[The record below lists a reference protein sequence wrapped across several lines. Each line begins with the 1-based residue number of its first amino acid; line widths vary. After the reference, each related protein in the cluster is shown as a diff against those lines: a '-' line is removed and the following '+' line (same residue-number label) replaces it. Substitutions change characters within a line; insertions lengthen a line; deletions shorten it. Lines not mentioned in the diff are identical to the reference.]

1 MQRGQFLLL
10 ASLMTVASLLG
21 GSVASVIVSSS
32 AKEFVEAPEIYL
44 VDHNQ
49 QRIGAIGID
58 KNGSL
63 KIMRLG
69 VESPKETLP
78 GEEKE

>member
-21 GSVASVIVSSS
+21 GSVASVLVSSS
-32 AKEFVEAPEIYL
+32 SKEIVEAPEIYL
-44 VDHNQ
+44 VDHNH

-58 KNGSL
+58 QNGSL
-63 KIMRLG
+63 KIMRIG
-69 VESPKETLP
+69 NQAREDALP
-78 GEEKE
+78 GDEKE